1 MQTMLRKEK
10 SFGTYA
16 ISTQLKRSLHERRD
30 HLHTQLAHKREAF
43 QHMHTLAPIQTL
55 VACVYKAPSAISNI
69 ITVAGMR
76 EKITAAITDLKAG
89 LPSFVILSPP
99 GSSILSWIKW
109 VQPVSIKK
117 VVAAEG

>member
-1 MQTMLRKEK
+1 MQTMLREEK

-16 ISTQLKRSLHERRD
+16 ISTPLKRSLHERRD
-30 HLHTQLAHKREAF
+30 HLHTQLARKREAF

-55 VACVYKAPSAISNI
+55 VACVYKAPSAISNV